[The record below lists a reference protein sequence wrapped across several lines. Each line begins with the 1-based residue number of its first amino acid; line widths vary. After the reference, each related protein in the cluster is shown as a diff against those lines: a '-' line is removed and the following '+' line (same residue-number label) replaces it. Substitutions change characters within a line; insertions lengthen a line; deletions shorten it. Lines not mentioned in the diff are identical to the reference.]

1 MPKLTR
7 EQVKAREQELF
18 AYWKSQQRRVQEFFP
33 SSEAGG
39 RGAVSPLGGTAVPAK
54 QQPRKR

>member
-1 MPKLTR
+1 MSKLTPQQIKR
-7 EQVKAREQELF
+7 REQELF

-39 RGAVSPLGGTAVPAK
+39 RGHVSPLGGQAKPAE
-54 QQPRKR
+54 QPRKKR